1 MSNSHDGAGLPL
13 RLATALTV
21 CGIGLIFLMV
31 FAFAVPVLAPHSGT
45 DGSGLF
51 YWLWSPSKGQFGILP
66 MIAGSVLLSL
76 SAVALSWPLAI
87 GLCGW
92 LLNATAPNASVF
104 TRLLT
109 RLIAGLIRFMT
120 AVPTVVYGFVAIFL
134 LTPLVRGAVGGG
146 SGLNWL
152 SACLILSLLLL
163 PTMVLVMDTGLRPR
177 MEKLHL
183 SASALGFNRLQT
195 LLYFVFS
202 QGRRCLLTA
211 LILGFGRGIG
221 DTLISLM
228 LSGNWPQLPIFPTD
242 SLRTLTAHMA
252 LVTANEVGGTAYN
265 SLFAAGA
272 VLLLIN
278 GCVSLALR
286 RLERGVGSEV

>member
-1 MSNSHDGAGLPL
+1 MSNSDRSAGLPL

-21 CGIGLIFLMV
+21 GGIGLVFLMV
-31 FAFAVPVLAPHSGT
+31 FAFAVPVVTSHY
-45 DGSGLF
+45 GSENIGLF
-51 YWLWSPSKGQFGILP
+51 SWSWSPAKGQFGILP
-66 MIAGSVLLSL
+66 MIAGSMLLSV
-76 SAVALSWPLAI
+76 SAVALSWPLAL
-87 GLCGW
+87 GLSAW
-92 LLNATAPNASVF
+92 LLNSATPHSSLF

-109 RLIAGLIRFMT
+109 QLIAGLIRFMT

-134 LTPLVRGAVGGG
+134 LVPFIRNAMGGG

-152 SACLILSLLLL
+152 TACLVLSLLLL
-163 PTMVLVMDTGLRPR
+163 PTMVLVMDSGLRPR
-177 MEKLHL
+177 MAQLHL
-183 SASALGFNRLQT
+183 TASALGFNRLQT
-195 LLYFVFS
+195 LVYFVLP

-228 LSGNWPQLPIFPTD
+228 LSGNWPQLPALPTD

-272 VLLLIN
+272 ILLFIN
-278 GCVSLALR
+278 GGVSLILR
-286 RLERGVGSEV
+286 RLERRDEQ